1 MIQDGEGVYSFPGG
15 NVTYNGV
22 SLGSIATYRTS
33 VDYRV
38 SGARLLESR
47 CEDEMWTPEAVVV
60 PAGTF
65 LLLSPTQSYTSLN
78 GNPHE
83 KNMCLAY

>member
-1 MIQDGEGVYSFPGG
+1 MIQDGEGIYSFPGG

-22 SLGSIATYRTS
+22 SLGSTATYRTS

-38 SGARLLESR
+38 NGAQLLEST
-47 CEDEMWTPEAVVV
+47 CEDRMWTPEAVIV

-83 KNMCLAY
+83 KTCV